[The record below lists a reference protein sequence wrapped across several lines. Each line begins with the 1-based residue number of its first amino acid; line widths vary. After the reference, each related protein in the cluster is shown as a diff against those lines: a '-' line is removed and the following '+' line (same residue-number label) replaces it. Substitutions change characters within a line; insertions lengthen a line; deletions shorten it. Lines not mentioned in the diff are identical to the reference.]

1 MKNKIIKNMISLMFL
16 LIFAPLSFAQSANFL
31 KGEELFRQNKPK
43 EAIPFLNEAV
53 REKNNPQAFIYLA
66 LSYYQLREYDKALA
80 VCNEGMNLPETNQKI
95 LAYNAGNIAF
105 SQGDYDEAEKWY
117 SIAIAADE
125 KYASPVLNRAN
136 ARLRAGKYGESK
148 ADYILYMEL
157 YPENPQK
164 EQITKI
170 IGLIDDEIVIQQQ
183 QAVNA
188 EQLLQ
193 AENARIQAE
202 NARIEAAR
210 LAEEKRLAD
219 EKAAEE
225 ARKAKLLEDVASS
238 LNGSSTENMSAG
250 AEGTVGY
257 GYESELE

>member
-1 MKNKIIKNMISLMFL
+1 MKNKFL
-16 LIFAPLSFAQSANFL
+16 SFIFILIFAPLCFSESANFA

-43 EAIPFLNEAV
+43 EAVPYLKAAV
-53 REKNNPQAFIYLA
+53 EESQSPQAYIYLA
-66 LSYYQLREYDKALA
+66 LSYYQLKEYDKALS
-80 VCNEGMNLPETNQKI
+80 VCNEGMNLPQTNQKI

-105 SQGDYDEAEKWY
+105 SQGDYAEAEKWY

-125 KYASPVLNRAN
+125 TYASPVLNRAN

-148 ADYILYMEL
+148 ADYILYLEL
-157 YPENPQK
+157 APENPQK
-164 EQITKI
+164 EQIAKI
-170 IGLIDDEIVIQQQ
+170 IGLIDDEIVVLQQ
-183 QAVNA
+183 QAASN
-188 EQLLQ
+188 EQLVR

-210 LAEEKRLAD
+210 IAEEQRIAAQ
-219 EKAAEE
+219 KAEEE
-225 ARKAKLLEDVASS
+225 ARKKKLLEDVTSS
-238 LNGSSTENMSAG
+238 LQGASTENMSAG